1 MNFKNIYC
9 VGRRTKKLIE
19 NRIGKVTHVAKNA
32 QKLGKEKRMLEGVVN
47 TLSGLEQGISDS
59 KELFEMA
66 REEGDDE
73 SLLSIAKD
81 SEALEKTI
89 EEMEFRRMFSQPMDD

>member
-1 MNFKNIYC
+1 MC
-9 VGRRTKKLIE
+9 VTKTFGGTFDYETKSQRLAE
-19 NRIGKVTHVAKNA
+19 VDGLLEDPNVWNDQENA

-66 REEGDDE
+66 REEGV
-73 SLLSIAKD
+73 
-81 SEALEKTI
+81 
-89 EEMEFRRMFSQPMDD
+89 MSQY